1 MKQLFSTKLKIILVL
16 TALVTAALSV
26 VAGLTNRSLPDV
38 LVQGL
43 MTPFRSAATTL
54 TNTVEKY
61 YSYMFRYEA
70 LEAENQVLKKQLSE
84 MQDTARQADATTRE
98 NERLR
103 KLNQLETTHESYVML
118 DAYIIGW
125 SSTDFTNVLTIN
137 KGSNS
142 GITTNMCAVTA
153 NGEVVGLVTQVG
165 PNYAE
170 VKTVL
175 DSTLEISST
184 ISASGYN
191 GMVSGGYIRGNDK
204 LLRMNYLPSAA
215 IIRNNQQVVTSGSTV
230 YPRGLVVGS
239 VVDAGFEATGV
250 AKYALL
256 EPAAD
261 INALEQ
267 IFIITSYT
275 TDTGTTIASSTL
287 TDATTDATTDAS
299 AETTAE
305 TTTP

>member
-1 MKQLFSTKLKIILVL
+1 M
-16 TALVTAALSV
+16 
-26 VAGLTNRSLPDV
+26 
-38 LVQGL
+38 
-43 MTPFRSAATTL
+43 
-54 TNTVEKY
+54 
-61 YSYMFRYEA
+61 
-70 LEAENQVLKKQLSE
+70 
-84 MQDTARQADATTRE
+84 
-98 NERLR
+98 
-103 KLNQLETTHESYVML
+103 
-118 DAYIIGW
+118 
-125 SSTDFTNVLTIN
+125 
-137 KGSNS
+137 
-142 GITTNMCAVTA
+142 
-153 NGEVVGLVTQVG
+153 TQVG

-191 GMVSGGYIRGNDK
+191 GMVSGGYLRGNDK

-215 IIRNNQQVVTSGSTV
+215 IIRNSQQVVTSGSTV

-239 VVDAGFEATGV
+239 VVDAGFETTGV

-267 IFIITSYT
+267 IFIITQYT
-275 TDTGTTIASSTL
+275 TDTGSTA
-287 TDATTDATTDAS
+287 ATTPTTADDS
-299 AETTAE
+299 AETTAPAD